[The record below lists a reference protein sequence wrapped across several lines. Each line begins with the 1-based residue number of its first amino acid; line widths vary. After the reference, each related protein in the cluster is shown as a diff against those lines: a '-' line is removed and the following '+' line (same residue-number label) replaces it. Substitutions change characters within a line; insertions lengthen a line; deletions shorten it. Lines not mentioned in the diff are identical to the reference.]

1 LTAEGMVQASKD
13 QQNIG
18 ASILASPFDLGQVGG
33 SASISHGKR
42 GTGYRLAASA
52 ERRTH
57 GISFG
62 LLTEY
67 RSALFGFIGMP
78 ESYRPPRYTVQAFAD
93 MPLPR
98 GSVGF
103 NFLHRSLRGEPSESL
118 AGIFGS
124 YQMSSEA
131 MVQLYARRTVQG
143 RSEMAFGANL
153 TLNLGGRRS
162 SYVSTEY
169 RGGRPSGEISFQD
182 NPPAGIGGGMRTT
195 ASFGPIRRTEA
206 AYSYNLPMATLGA
219 QVARAGGT
227 TGVRLTA
234 AGSFGLLGEDV
245 FASRSLGSSFATV
258 RVDGHPGVHVYA
270 DDQLVGVTGRDGS
283 LTVPNLRAFEP
294 NRLRIDEAAL
304 PLEAQIESTEQVV
317 RPFAR
322 TGSVLRFPVRIERG
336 ALMRVRREDGTDLPA
351 GAAVEGED
359 GDSYVMVTGS
369 EVYVPNLTGTRSFRV
384 RWDGGSCLFSA
395 TVPEGDDP
403 QPRLDGLVCRA
414 EATYASN

>member
-1 LTAEGMVQASKD
+1 
-13 QQNIG
+13 
-18 ASILASPFDLGQVGG
+18 
-33 SASISHGKR
+33 
-42 GTGYRLAASA
+42 
-52 ERRTH
+52 
-57 GISFG
+57 
-62 LLTEY
+62 
-67 RSALFGFIGMP
+67 
-78 ESYRPPRYTVQAFAD
+78 
-93 MPLPR
+93 
-98 GSVGF
+98 
-103 NFLHRSLRGEPSESL
+103 
-118 AGIFGS
+118 
-124 YQMSSEA
+124 
-131 MVQLYARRTVQG
+131 
-143 RSEMAFGANL
+143 MAFGANL

-294 NRLRIDEAAL
+294 NRLRIDEADL